1 MAVLT
6 GVLEDACAYFGGVP
20 AELLFDQMK
29 SVIIEDERSVGG
41 KLLEN
46 AEFVRFA
53 AHWGHHFGHDRTEQR
68 ACIAASP

>member
-29 SVIIEDERSVGG
+29 SVIIEDERSAGG

-53 AHWGHHFGHDRTEQR
+53 AHCHFGHNRTEQR